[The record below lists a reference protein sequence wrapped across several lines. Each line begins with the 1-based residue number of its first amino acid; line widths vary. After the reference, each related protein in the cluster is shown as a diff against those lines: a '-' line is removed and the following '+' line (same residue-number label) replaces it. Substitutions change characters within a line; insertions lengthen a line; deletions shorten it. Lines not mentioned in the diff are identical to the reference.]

1 MNIKVNGKNHEIR
14 NGKTLADLAG
24 NFNRSNNRV
33 AVLLNDDLI
42 PKGRQAGH
50 VRKEG
55 EPA

>member
-1 MNIKVNGKNHEIR
+1 MNIKVNGENREIR
-14 NGKTLADLAG
+14 KGKTLADLAG